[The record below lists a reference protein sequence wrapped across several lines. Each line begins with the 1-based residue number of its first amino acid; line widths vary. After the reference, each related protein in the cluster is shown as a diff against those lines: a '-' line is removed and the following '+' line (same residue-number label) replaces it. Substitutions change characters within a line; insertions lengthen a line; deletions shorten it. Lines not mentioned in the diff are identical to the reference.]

1 MSNGKRRKR
10 TRSSGATR
18 PSRPAPAV
26 RDEARPVPGW
36 LSWLS
41 RLPGESGFPSIWA
54 SIRAGAI
61 LVGSSIPILLT
72 TFLFVFAAWI
82 ALVAIGLEGPT
93 GRLVNLAALPPIGT
107 YFDALNGVT
116 IFGYGTAGLVAGGVF
131 LLVRAAFLAVV
142 TGMVV
147 VAFEGGGPLE
157 GAIRG
162 VRAYPVALAV
172 NVLSLSLMVAGTIV
186 LPLLGPGIGFLGSVL
201 ILVAA
206 LFLFAFAPAAAVTD
220 RPPLGSTRPRPAEAG
235 PRRRSPGVCA
245 RHRGA
250 GEGRVYQRRRSA
262 PASTPPRTRRRDDLA
277 DAHPPVRERG
287 QERHVHER
295 REQHV
300 DPRRERRVDREQ
312 VALGGEEHEQGQ
324 CQEDVEHRHQHVA
337 APGHGRRADAAGERL
352 GERGTV
358 RHRRGRGEREQE

>member
-1 MSNGKRRKR
+1 
-10 TRSSGATR
+10 
-18 PSRPAPAV
+18 V
-26 RDEARPVPGW
+26 REEARPVPGW
-36 LSWLS
+36 LGWLS
-41 RLPGESGFPSIWA
+41 RPPGESGFPSIWA

-72 TFLFVFAAWI
+72 TFLSVFAVWI
-82 ALVAIGLEGPT
+82 ALVGIGLEGPT

-162 VRAYPVALAV
+162 LRAYPVALAV

-220 RPPLGSTRPRPAEAG
+220 RPPLAETLSRGVGAATMPGSRHVLMSMLYIFLALPLLVFLAPEGNLLTVNPALSTWIYVLFASFVHVAFLAAFAYRWMSVREIVPPPRS
-235 PRRRSPGVCA
+235 RRR
-245 RHRGA
+245 
-250 GEGRVYQRRRSA
+250 
-262 PASTPPRTRRRDDLA
+262 
-277 DAHPPVRERG
+277 
-287 QERHVHER
+287 
-295 REQHV
+295 
-300 DPRRERRVDREQ
+300 
-312 VALGGEEHEQGQ
+312 
-324 CQEDVEHRHQHVA
+324 
-337 APGHGRRADAAGERL
+337 
-352 GERGTV
+352 
-358 RHRRGRGEREQE
+358 

>member
-1 MSNGKRRKR
+1 
-10 TRSSGATR
+10 
-18 PSRPAPAV
+18 V

-82 ALVAIGLEGPT
+82 ALVGIGLEGPT

-116 IFGYGTAGLVAGGVF
+116 IFGYGTAGLVAAGVF
-131 LLVRAAFLAVV
+131 LLVRAAFLAVA

-162 VRAYPVALAV
+162 LRAYPVALAV

-220 RPPLGSTRPRPAEAG
+220 RPPLAETLSRSVRAATIPGSRHVLISMLYIFLALPLLVFLAPEGNLLTVNPALSTWIYVLFASFVHVTFLAAFAYRWMSVREIVPPPRS
-235 PRRRSPGVCA
+235 RRR
-245 RHRGA
+245 
-250 GEGRVYQRRRSA
+250 
-262 PASTPPRTRRRDDLA
+262 
-277 DAHPPVRERG
+277 
-287 QERHVHER
+287 
-295 REQHV
+295 
-300 DPRRERRVDREQ
+300 
-312 VALGGEEHEQGQ
+312 
-324 CQEDVEHRHQHVA
+324 
-337 APGHGRRADAAGERL
+337 
-352 GERGTV
+352 
-358 RHRRGRGEREQE
+358 